1 MAFIFSHHALEQI
14 EIRGLNL
21 VVVEDVLNFPSKVV
35 MEENRVSV
43 YQKLVIE
50 SNKEYLYRVFV
61 NTDKKPPM
69 VITVYKTSKIDKYE
83 DQI

>member
-1 MAFIFSHHALEQI
+1 MSFVFSLHALEQI
-14 EIRGLNL
+14 EIRGLIL
-21 VVVEDVLNFPSKVV
+21 ADVEDVLNFPTKIVK
-35 MEENRVSV
+35 EENGVSV

-69 VITVYKTSKIDKYE
+69 VITAYKTSKIDKYE
-83 DQI
+83 D